1 VPRPVPPSSFYNY
14 RYKYLLRYSSAQT
27 CLVVC
32 NMPPASRAACLLAL
46 TLAPHARS
54 DMEMNCQIF
63 DSTMVCDSDKPR
75 IARGEIRTC
84 SG

>member
-1 VPRPVPPSSFYNY
+1 MGDAHESSHASRKFF
-14 RYKYLLRYSSAQT
+14 LLAPT
-27 CLVVC
+27 CLVVVQH
-32 NMPPASRAACLLAL
+32 MPPASRAACLLAL